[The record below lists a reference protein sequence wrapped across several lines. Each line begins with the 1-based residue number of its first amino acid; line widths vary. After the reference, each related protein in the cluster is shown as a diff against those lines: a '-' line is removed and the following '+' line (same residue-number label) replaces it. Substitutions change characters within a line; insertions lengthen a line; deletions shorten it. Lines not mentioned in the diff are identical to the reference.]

1 MTHTSDTEKQSIS
14 HIVLYLGN
22 KSHNTRPT
30 VTESKSEDIQPPET
44 SDPASSEREV
54 VREREDSFSEGVLV
68 EEEESPATPQT
79 FLSLEHGLF
88 NGRANSL
95 SDSHSRESTTS
106 PSEVST
112 VVLREQPTS
121 SRCSRSI
128 LGSESS
134 HKSGL
139 SETDSVFNS
148 PVGKHHN
155 SDPDIEAA
163 DFVFSPDTD
172 TPAPS
177 STALPESQEA
187 ATDNSTLPPPPQL
200 SDSFSIAEVNG
211 TDLLPLDFK
220 GDLEPWSQESS
231 GACYSSPHEEDS
243 AALHFSLTQSHPEH
257 LSQQSTDSPT
267 TPRKS
272 QTDSV
277 LKTATVHTNFTGET
291 PQTELKRNIILAQEE
306 TVDSVLQPSD
316 HKVPFTDSTS
326 SSILSGRAFAESLF
340 EEVFDSPPVAL
351 KESPLQSRPSSSC
364 SCESSNSS
372 VIVVKYSDQNVQ
384 GDKRISDIIPPP
396 ADVSSNSSFNGD
408 ENSLVSLK
416 AKQKRC
422 DSEVLKSRPET
433 HNSVTDRPNRTNLGD
448 MAGILA
454 VYPSSSNRVNM
465 VPHHSLNVQT
475 MTGLDSSSFQVREW
489 ANRIAPMS

>member
-1 MTHTSDTEKQSIS
+1 MTHTSDTEKQSVS

-22 KSHNTRPT
+22 KNHNTRPT
-30 VTESKSEDIQPPET
+30 VTESKSEDIQPTET
-44 SDPASSEREV
+44 SDPASSEGEV
-54 VREREDSFSEGVLV
+54 VRERADSFSEGVLV
-68 EEEESPATPQT
+68 EEESPATPQT
-79 FLSLEHGLF
+79 FLSLEHDLL

-148 PVGKHHN
+148 PIGKHHN
-155 SDPDIEAA
+155 SDPDIEGA

-172 TPAPS
+172 TLGPS

-187 ATDNSTLPPPPQL
+187 ARDSSTLPPPPQF

-231 GACYSSPHEEDS
+231 GACCSSPHEEDS

-277 LKTATVHTNFTGET
+277 LKSATVHTNFTVEA
-291 PQTELKRNIILAQEE
+291 PRTELKRNSILAQEE
-306 TVDSVLQPSD
+306 TVDCILQPSSQAD
-316 HKVPFTDSTS
+316 LKAPFTDSTS
-326 SSILSGRAFAESLF
+326 GIGRAFAESLF

-372 VIVVKYSDQNVQ
+372 FIVVKYSEQNVQ
-384 GDKRISDIIPPP
+384 GDNKTSDIRPPP

-408 ENSLVSLK
+408 ENSPK
-416 AKQKRC
+416 AKQKQC
-422 DSEVLKSRPET
+422 DSEVLKNIPET
-433 HNSVTDRPNRTNLGD
+433 RSSATDRPDRTKLVD

-475 MTGLDSSSFQVREW
+475 MTGLDSPSFQVREW
-489 ANRIAPMS
+489 VN